1 MKTFCTLIIL
11 TFVSQWLTAATL
23 TGRIVDKANGEPLIG
38 AAIIIDG
45 TSTGTITDYDGN
57 YTLTNLPSGK
67 NKIGRA
73 HV

>member
-45 TSTGTITDYDGN
+45 TSTGTITD
-57 YTLTNLPSGK
+57 
-67 NKIGRA
+67 
-73 HV
+73 